1 MPNLVSNSRLQQQT
15 PRSQNR
21 QQQQSSGSHEF
32 QPSQAQK
39 GGGDGA
45 SQMGEGSYEGTRD
58 YQKRMKSY
66 LKTADVK
73 SDADAAQPATP
84 DEARE
89 LLDAEKQGLSHSKA
103 PGK

>member
-1 MPNLVSNSRLQQQT
+1 MPNLASNFRLQQQT

-32 QPSQAQK
+32 QPRQTQQ
-39 GGGDGA
+39 GGGDGG

-58 YQKRMKSY
+58 YQNRMKSY
-66 LKTADVK
+66 LETANVK
-73 SDADAAQPATP
+73 SDADAARPATP
-84 DEARE
+84 DDAKE